1 MGIQWERL
9 LRKLT
14 GGAALIVMGSLVF
27 VHLMLMIFYVQGNR
41 LARHAIQRDA
51 VIQKIA
57 NVINLVKVT
66 PVTNRE
72 SALQAQ
78 PDPYLKTSISPQ
90 ALHQLQFRKVSIW
103 DILHALRKQQDDF
116 SVSIQLLPRQWLNI
130 SATVVTHFVSL
141 QLMLLAIEV
150 LVISALFL
158 SAWSVNRLTRPLED
172 FKNAALAFGENLT
185 SLPKDFKGPAVVQDV
200 VTAVKTMQK
209 RIASLLQDRTKML
222 AAISHDLRTPIT
234 RMTLRVQLMEEGPL
248 REKLLKE
255 LEEMSLMINE
265 TLAFAR
271 SDSHQGEM
279 QKIDIVSMLQ
289 AICDG
294 QRDLSFSIDFNSVEQ
309 RLACEGRP
317 VALRRAFTNL
327 ITNAC
332 RYGNQV
338 TVLAE
343 RCGQQVRVRV
353 QDNGP
358 GIPEDELESVFKPF
372 YRLEK
377 SRSRDSGGV
386 GLGLATTRDIVVA
399 HSGTITLS
407 NVPEGGLQAMV
418 LLPFVR
424 AKQEKPE

>member
-1 MGIQWERL
+1 MGIQWERF

-14 GGAALIVMGSLVF
+14 GGTALIVMGSLVF
-27 VHLMLMIFYVQGNR
+27 VHLMLMIFYVHGNR

-57 NVINLVKVT
+57 NIINLVKVT

-72 SALQAQ
+72 SALEAQ
-78 PDPYLKTSISPQ
+78 PDPYVKASISSQP
-90 ALHQLQFRKVSIW
+90 LHQLQFRSISIW
-103 DILHALRKQQDDF
+103 DILHALRKQEDDF

-158 SAWSVNRLTRPLED
+158 SAWSVNRLTKPLED
-172 FKNAALAFGENLT
+172 FQKAALAFGENLT
-185 SLPKDFKGPAVVQDV
+185 SLPEEFKGPAVVQDV
-200 VTAVKTMQK
+200 VTAVKTMQE
-209 RIASLLQDRTKML
+209 RIASLLHDRTKML

-271 SDSHQGEM
+271 SDSQQGET
-279 QKIDIVSMLQ
+279 QKVDIVSMLQ
-289 AICDG
+289 SICDG
-294 QRDLSFSIDFNSVEQ
+294 QRDLGFAIDFSCAEQ

-317 VALRRAFTNL
+317 IALRRAFTNL

-332 RYGNQV
+332 RYGDQV
-338 TVLAE
+338 TVETLRRDE
-343 RCGQQVRVRV
+343 YVCVRVL
-353 QDNGP
+353 DNGP
-358 GIPEDELESVFKPF
+358 GIPDDELEAVFKPF

-386 GLGLATTRDIVVA
+386 GLGLATTRDIVAA
-399 HSGTITLS
+399 HGGTITLS
-407 NVPEGGLQAMV
+407 NREKGGLQAMV

-424 AKQEKPE
+424 IKQDGSE